1 MSAGESDLRRGMA
14 VLDQYRSQLEALLQQ
29 QEIIRISL
37 EEHMRARETLLRY
50 QKAGAGA
57 EVLMPVGA
65 NSFVVAEAR
74 DPERAFVGIGSDLIV
89 HDAIP
94 AQLERLDARIK
105 SISEAANAIG
115 QRIGEVQERAEA
127 QGAFVQD
134 LYARLQGEQGERS

>member
-94 AQLERLDARIK
+94 AQLERLDARVK

>member
-1 MSAGESDLRRGMA
+1 VSAGESDLRRGMA

-65 NSFVVAEAR
+65 NSFVVAEVR

-115 QRIGEVQERAEA
+115 QRIGQVQERAEA

>member
-65 NSFVVAEAR
+65 NSFVVAEVR

-134 LYARLQGEQGERS
+134 LYGRLQGEQGERS

>member
-134 LYARLQGEQGERS
+134 LYGRLQGEQGERS

>member
-1 MSAGESDLRRGMA
+1 MSARESDLRRGMA

-50 QKAGAGA
+50 EKAGAGA

-65 NSFVVAEAR
+65 NSFVVAEVR

-94 AQLERLDARIK
+94 VQLERLDARIK
-105 SISEAANAIG
+105 SISEAATAIG
-115 QRIGEVQERAEA
+115 GRIGEVQERAEA

>member
-115 QRIGEVQERAEA
+115 QRIGQVQERAEA

-134 LYARLQGEQGERS
+134 LYGRLQGEQGERS

>member
-115 QRIGEVQERAEA
+115 QRIGQVQERAEA

>member
-65 NSFVVAEAR
+65 NSFVVAEVR
-74 DPERAFVGIGSDLIV
+74 DPERAFVGIGSELIV

-115 QRIGEVQERAEA
+115 QRIGQVQERAEA

-134 LYARLQGEQGERS
+134 LYGRLQGEQGERS

>member
-65 NSFVVAEAR
+65 NSFVVAEVR